1 MAKKIPKGFLILS
14 KLVATFLF
22 IYFMEQQSSSD
33 NRKKAGLL
41 WIVIGL
47 LTITN
52 AVTVWMYL
60 MEKKKAANE
69 IIVKEQVIVE
79 RENVKEDLLQ
89 LQKDYNTLQTNDAAL
104 QAEIDAKKAEIEQL
118 LLDAEKHKGDAY
130 VISKLKKET
139 ETLRQI
145 MRGYVRTIDSL
156 GTLNKTLVA
165 EKNSVL
171 KELDN
176 EKGKT
181 INLNKE
187 KEDLQATIQKGSIL
201 SCFNI
206 VAKGVKFKSGGKKEV
221 ETSKASRAEKIKVS
235 FSLGENK
242 IAKPGEKTVYV
253 RIITPDGKEMAKSYD
268 DNYRFTFN
276 RSGGYFAGKET
287 LNYANAE
294 ISGVTYCEGQG
305 EMVPGNYII
314 EVSCDGAIIGST
326 SLRLD

>member
-1 MAKKIPKGFLILS
+1 
-14 KLVATFLF
+14 
-22 IYFMEQQSSSD
+22 MEERSSND
-33 NRKKAGLL
+33 NRKKSGLL
-41 WIVIGL
+41 WVLIGL
-47 LTITN
+47 LAITN

-60 MEKKKAANE
+60 KEKKRASNE
-69 IIVKEQVIVE
+69 VVIKEQVIVE

-89 LQKDYNTLQTNDAAL
+89 LQQDYSNLQTNDL
-104 QAEIDAKKAEIEQL
+104 TLKAEIEAKKAEIDQL
-118 LLDAEKHKGDAY
+118 ILDAEKHKGDAY

-156 GTLNKTLVA
+156 GTLNKTLVV
-165 EKNSVL
+165 EKNNVL

-181 INLNKE
+181 TNLSKE
-187 KEDLQATIQKGSIL
+187 KEDLQATVQRGSIL
-201 SCFNI
+201 SCFNV

-221 ETSKASRAEKIKVS
+221 ETTKASRSEKIKVS

-242 IAKPGEKTVYV
+242 IAKAGEKTVYV
-253 RIITPDGKEMAKSYD
+253 RIVTPDGKEMAKSYD

-276 RSGGYFAGKET
+276 KSSGFFAGKQA

-305 EMVPGNYII
+305 PLVAGNYII
-314 EVSCDGAIIGST
+314 EVSCDGAVIG
-326 SLRLD
+326 

>member
-1 MAKKIPKGFLILS
+1 
-14 KLVATFLF
+14 
-22 IYFMEQQSSSD
+22 MEERSSND
-33 NRKKAGLL
+33 NRKKSGLL
-41 WIVIGL
+41 WVLIGL
-47 LTITN
+47 LAITN
-52 AVTVWMYL
+52 AITVWMYL
-60 MEKKKAANE
+60 KEKKRASNE
-69 IIVKEQVIVE
+69 VVIKEQVIVE

-89 LQKDYNTLQTNDAAL
+89 LQKDYSNLQTNDVTL
-104 QAEIDAKKAEIEQL
+104 KAEIEAKKAEIDQL
-118 LLDAEKHKGDAY
+118 ILDAEKHKGDSY

-156 GTLNKTLVA
+156 GTLNKTLVV
-165 EKNSVL
+165 EKNNVL

-181 INLNKE
+181 TNLSKE
-187 KEDLQATIQKGSIL
+187 KEDLQATVQRGSIL
-201 SCFNI
+201 SCFNV

-221 ETSKASRAEKIKVS
+221 ETTKASRSEKIKVS

-242 IAKPGEKTVYV
+242 IAKAGEKTVYV
-253 RIITPDGKEMAKSYD
+253 RIVTPDGKEMARSYD

-276 RSGGYFAGKET
+276 KSSGFFAGKQA

-305 EMVPGNYII
+305 PLVAGNYII
-314 EVSCDGAIIGST
+314 EVSCDGAVIGST
-326 SLRLD
+326 TLRLD